1 MAKKEPPPPPPPRPH
16 RAHMRSSSLDLNK
29 LGIFTQLILTLWIY
43 NNNQILGK
51 FGAMNSTQGP
61 PVVPPRI
68 TPSPV
73 CNVFHTY
80 LLRIYRVIFILE
92 FKY

>member
-1 MAKKEPPPPPPPRPH
+1 MVIAKKEPPPPPPPRPY

-29 LGIFTQLILTLWIY
+29 LGNLLYKAINNFYFYYLLFNIY
-43 NNNQILGK
+43 ILGK
-51 FGAMNSTQGP
+51 FGAVSSTQGP

-73 CNVFHTY
+73 NS
-80 LLRIYRVIFILE
+80 IIFQVSNIST
-92 FKY
+92 